1 MRAFV
6 AGNVT
11 IDETISVGE
20 FPSLGASI
28 LGSAA
33 GFDLGGKGANQA
45 VVLGRCG
52 VQTTLVAAIGGGS
65 RGRVIRE
72 LLSGEPLDARLVEM
86 AQRASDVSIILV
98 LPDGNNA
105 IVTTTDSADN
115 LSGAA
120 VTEALS
126 SATEGDLLLL
136 QGNLSASATRQI
148 LEFARAIGLRTVLN
162 PSPVRPYFNEL
173 WPLVDLVFMNEGEAA
188 ALTGLTGKDAAAALL
203 TMGVKQVVLT
213 LGAGGAVLFEDDRDV
228 TVEATS
234 VAVVDTTGAGDTF
247 TGVALASAIRRGSA
261 IDRRALQDAA
271 EAAALT
277 VSRRGTRSAFPSVA
291 EAAAILT
298 KARSS

>member
-20 FPSLGASI
+20 FPSPGASI

-33 GFDLGGKGANQA
+33 GLDLGGKGANQA
-45 VVLGRCG
+45 VVLARCG
-52 VQTTLVAAIGGGS
+52 VQTTLIAAIGSGS
-65 RGRVIRE
+65 RGRAIRD
-72 LLSGEPLDARLVEM
+72 LLSGEPLDARLIEL
-86 AQRASDVSIILV
+86 AERTSDVSIILV

-105 IVTTTDSADN
+105 IITTTDSADN

-126 SATEGDLLLL
+126 AAAQGDLLLL

-148 LEFARAIGLRTVLN
+148 LEFARAAGLQTVLN
-162 PSPVRPYFNEL
+162 PSPIRSYFSEL

-188 ALTGLTGKDAAAALL
+188 ALTGLTGRDAAMVLL
-203 TMGVKQVVLT
+203 DKGVKQVVLT
-213 LGAGGAVLFEDDRDV
+213 LGAGGAVLFEGDREIAV
-228 TVEATS
+228 GATL

-247 TGVALASAIRRGSA
+247 TGFALASAIRRRCA
-261 IDRRALQDAA
+261 LDRQALQDAA

-291 EAAAILT
+291 EATAILAR
-298 KARSS
+298 ARSD